1 MNKIYD
7 AIGRYDLLKAAIYAV
22 LGVLIVSRPNTFFQ
36 FAVYILAGLFALM
49 GVFNLIVTKQAQE
62 DNGGNGT
69 EFTSGILLLIG
80 AVVILIFAK
89 PIVSVIPFFLGLFIL
104 LSGIRQLVQEVR
116 LSREGVGQTMWLI
129 FSIVLIV
136 LGGVLVFNPFKSVMV
151 LFQVFGGILI
161 LLAVAQVVQYFQSR

>member
-7 AIGRYDLLKAAIYAV
+7 AIDRYDLLRAVVYAV
-22 LGVLIVSRPNTFFQ
+22 LGVLIVSRPGTFFQ

-49 GVFNLIVTKQAQE
+49 GIFNLIVTKRAQAE
-62 DNGGNGT
+62 TGSNGA

-80 AVVILIFAK
+80 ALVILIFAK

-104 LSGIRQLVQEVR
+104 LSGIRQLIQEVR
-116 LSREGVGQTMWLI
+116 LSREGVGQTLWLI
-129 FSIVLIV
+129 FSIILII
-136 LGGVLVFNPFKSVMV
+136 LGGVLVFNPFKSVLV

-161 LLAVAQVVQYFQSR
+161 ILAISQVVQYIQSR